1 MSVVYA
7 LATPASKS
15 AICVFRVTGDGC
27 LDSLEKLFGTSDI
40 SPRVF
45 SVRPF
50 YNSGLL
56 VDTVGVLVFANGR
69 SYTGEDSFE
78 IHAHGGLGVMALISE
93 ALDGVGF
100 DEAQPGEFTKRAFIN
115 EKLGLNEAEAVLD
128 VIDSTNAND
137 VLLSSRSLSGDF
149 SKKIKSLSKNIDNLR
164 MRVEGEIDFSDEGES
179 FMDQGV
185 VEDLTGLI
193 SEFDMFV
200 SGCKSKKSL
209 SVKNKVVFVGPV
221 NSGKSSTFNRLLGYE
236 RALISD
242 KPGTTRDIIESE
254 VFYESLSF
262 SLFDT
267 AGLRETNDSI
277 EAKGI
282 DYTKNE
288 ITNADVVV
296 GVFDSSTVNLVNE
309 FESIVGDKPFLK
321 ILNKI
326 DLDYKDGEGFDCKIS
341 AKTGEGFEEFKK
353 KITGYFQKRDEKNG
367 TFLVRDRHINLFE
380 SASFSIRK
388 ALMVIQKEEGLE
400 IAAEELKMAREYL
413 DVVVGKKTSDQ
424 LLGDIFSNFCIGK

>member
-15 AICVFRVTGDGC
+15 AICIFRVTGDGC

-40 SPRVF
+40 PPRVF
-45 SVRPF
+45 SVKPF

-78 IHAHGGLGVMALISE
+78 VHAHGGLGVMALISE
-93 ALDGVGF
+93 ALDSVGF

-115 EKLGLNEAEAVLD
+115 EKIGLNEAEAVLD

-149 SKKIKSLSKNIDNLR
+149 SKKIKSLSKNIDDLR
-164 MRVEGEIDFSDEGES
+164 MRVEGEIDFSDEGEN
-179 FMDQGV
+179 FMDQSV
-185 VEDLTGLI
+185 VVDLKGLI

-200 SGCKSKKSL
+200 NSCKSKKSL

-267 AGLRETNDSI
+267 AGLRETDDSI

-321 ILNKI
+321 ALNKI
-326 DLDYKDGEGFDCKIS
+326 DLDYEDCEVFDCKIS
-341 AKTGEGFEEFKK
+341 AKTGEGFEDFKK
-353 KITGYFQKRDEKNG
+353 KITCCFQNSDEKNA

-380 SASFSIRK
+380 SASSSLRK
-388 ALMVIQKEEGLE
+388 ALMVIQKKEGLE
-400 IAAEELKMAREYL
+400 IAAEELKMARECL

-424 LLGDIFSNFCIGK
+424 LLGDIFNNFCIGK

>member
-15 AICVFRVTGDGC
+15 AICIFRVTGDGC

-40 SPRVF
+40 PPRVF
-45 SVRPF
+45 SVKPF

-78 IHAHGGLGVMALISE
+78 VHAHGGLGVMALISE
-93 ALDGVGF
+93 ALDSVGF

-115 EKLGLNEAEAVLD
+115 EKIGLNEAEAVLD

-149 SKKIKSLSKNIDNLR
+149 SKKIKSLSKNIDDLR
-164 MRVEGEIDFSDEGES
+164 MRVEGEIDFSDEGEN

-185 VEDLTGLI
+185 VVDLKGLI

-200 SGCKSKKSL
+200 NSCKSKKSL

-267 AGLRETNDSI
+267 AGLRETDDSI

-282 DYTKNE
+282 D
-288 ITNADVVV
+288 
-296 GVFDSSTVNLVNE
+296 
-309 FESIVGDKPFLK
+309 
-321 ILNKI
+321 
-326 DLDYKDGEGFDCKIS
+326 
-341 AKTGEGFEEFKK
+341 
-353 KITGYFQKRDEKNG
+353 
-367 TFLVRDRHINLFE
+367 
-380 SASFSIRK
+380 
-388 ALMVIQKEEGLE
+388 
-400 IAAEELKMAREYL
+400 
-413 DVVVGKKTSDQ
+413 
-424 LLGDIFSNFCIGK
+424 

>member
-15 AICVFRVTGDGC
+15 AICIFRVTGDGC

-40 SPRVF
+40 QPRVF
-45 SVRPF
+45 SVKPF

-78 IHAHGGLGVMALISE
+78 VHAHGGLGVMALISE
-93 ALDGVGF
+93 ALDSVGF

-115 EKLGLNEAEAVLD
+115 EKIGLNEAEAVLD

-164 MRVEGEIDFSDEGES
+164 VRVEGEIDFSDEGES

-185 VEDLTGLI
+185 VEDLKGLI

-200 SGCKSKKSL
+200 SSCKSKKSL

-267 AGLRETNDSI
+267 AGLRETDDSI

-309 FESIVGDKPFLK
+309 FESIIGDKPFLK

-326 DLDYKDGEGFDCKIS
+326 DLDYKDSEGFDCKIS
-341 AKTGEGFEEFKK
+341 AKTGEGFEEFRK
-353 KITGYFQKRDEKNG
+353 KITGYFQNSDEKNG

>member
-1 MSVVYA
+1 
-7 LATPASKS
+7 
-15 AICVFRVTGDGC
+15 
-27 LDSLEKLFGTSDI
+27 
-40 SPRVF
+40 
-45 SVRPF
+45 
-50 YNSGLL
+50 
-56 VDTVGVLVFANGR
+56 
-69 SYTGEDSFE
+69 
-78 IHAHGGLGVMALISE
+78 MALISE

-185 VEDLTGLI
+185 VEDLKGLI

-254 VFYESLSF
+254 VFYESVSF

-309 FESIVGDKPFLK
+309 FESIVGNKPFLK

-400 IAAEELKMAREYL
+400 IAAEELKMARECL

>member
-1 MSVVYA
+1 MSVIYA

-15 AICVFRVTGDGC
+15 AICIFRVTGDGC

-40 SPRVF
+40 TPRVF
-45 SVRPF
+45 SVKPF

-78 IHAHGGLGVMALISE
+78 VHAHGGLGVMALISE

-115 EKLGLNEAEAVLD
+115 EKIGLNEAEAVLD

-164 MRVEGEIDFSDEGES
+164 VRVEGEIDFSDEGES
-179 FMDQGV
+179 FMDQAV
-185 VEDLTGLI
+185 VEDLKGLI

-200 SGCKSKKSL
+200 SSCKSKKSL

-267 AGLRETNDSI
+267 AGLRETDDSI

-309 FESIVGDKPFLK
+309 FESIIGDKPFLK

-326 DLDYKDGEGFDCKIS
+326 DLDYKDSEGFDCKIS

-353 KITGYFQKRDEKNG
+353 KITGYFQNSDKKNG

-380 SASFSIRK
+380 SASFSTRK

>member
-15 AICVFRVTGDGC
+15 AICIFRVTGDGC

-40 SPRVF
+40 PPRVF
-45 SVRPF
+45 SVKPF

-78 IHAHGGLGVMALISE
+78 VHAHGGLGVMALISE
-93 ALDGVGF
+93 ALDSVGF

-115 EKLGLNEAEAVLD
+115 EKIGLNEAEAVLD

-164 MRVEGEIDFSDEGES
+164 VRVEGEIDFSDEGES

-185 VEDLTGLI
+185 VVDLKGLI
-193 SEFDMFV
+193 SGFDMFV
-200 SGCKSKKSL
+200 NSCKSKKSL

-267 AGLRETNDSI
+267 AGLRETDDSI

-309 FESIVGDKPFLK
+309 FESIIGDKPFLK

-326 DLDYKDGEGFDCKIS
+326 DLDYKDSEGFDCKIS

-353 KITGYFQKRDEKNG
+353 KITGYFQNSDEKNG

>member
-1 MSVVYA
+1 M
-7 LATPASKS
+7 
-15 AICVFRVTGDGC
+15 
-27 LDSLEKLFGTSDI
+27 
-40 SPRVF
+40 
-45 SVRPF
+45 
-50 YNSGLL
+50 
-56 VDTVGVLVFANGR
+56 VFANGR

-78 IHAHGGLGVMALISE
+78 VHAHGGLGVMALISE
-93 ALDGVGF
+93 ALDSVGF

-115 EKLGLNEAEAVLD
+115 EKIGLNEAEAVLD

-149 SKKIKSLSKNIDNLR
+149 SKKIKSLSKNIDDLR
-164 MRVEGEIDFSDEGES
+164 MRVEGEIDFSDEGEN

-185 VEDLTGLI
+185 VVDLKGLI

-200 SGCKSKKSL
+200 NSCKSKKSL

-267 AGLRETNDSI
+267 AGLRETDDSI

-321 ILNKI
+321 VLNKI
-326 DLDYKDGEGFDCKIS
+326 DLDYKI
-341 AKTGEGFEEFKK
+341 
-353 KITGYFQKRDEKNG
+353 
-367 TFLVRDRHINLFE
+367 VRF
-380 SASFSIRK
+380 
-388 ALMVIQKEEGLE
+388 
-400 IAAEELKMAREYL
+400 
-413 DVVVGKKTSDQ
+413 
-424 LLGDIFSNFCIGK
+424 

>member
-1 MSVVYA
+1 LSVVYA

-15 AICVFRVTGDGC
+15 AICIFRVTGDGC

-115 EKLGLNEAEAVLD
+115 EKIGLNEAEAVLD

-149 SKKIKSLSKNIDNLR
+149 SKKIKSLSKNIDDLR

-185 VEDLTGLI
+185 VVDLKGLI

-200 SGCKSKKSL
+200 NSCKSKKSL
-209 SVKNKVVFVGPV
+209 SVKKQG
-221 NSGKSSTFNRLLGYE
+221 
-236 RALISD
+236 
-242 KPGTTRDIIESE
+242 
-254 VFYESLSF
+254 
-262 SLFDT
+262 
-267 AGLRETNDSI
+267 
-277 EAKGI
+277 
-282 DYTKNE
+282 
-288 ITNADVVV
+288 
-296 GVFDSSTVNLVNE
+296 
-309 FESIVGDKPFLK
+309 
-321 ILNKI
+321 
-326 DLDYKDGEGFDCKIS
+326 C
-341 AKTGEGFEEFKK
+341 
-353 KITGYFQKRDEKNG
+353 
-367 TFLVRDRHINLFE
+367 
-380 SASFSIRK
+380 
-388 ALMVIQKEEGLE
+388 
-400 IAAEELKMAREYL
+400 
-413 DVVVGKKTSDQ
+413 
-424 LLGDIFSNFCIGK
+424 FCWSC

>member
-15 AICVFRVTGDGC
+15 AICIFRVTGDGC

-40 SPRVF
+40 PPRVF
-45 SVRPF
+45 SVKPF

-78 IHAHGGLGVMALISE
+78 VHAHGGLGVMALISE
-93 ALDGVGF
+93 ALDSVGF

-115 EKLGLNEAEAVLD
+115 EKIGLNEAEAVLD

-149 SKKIKSLSKNIDNLR
+149 SKKIKSLSKNIDDLR
-164 MRVEGEIDFSDEGES
+164 MRVEGEIDFSDEGEN

-185 VEDLTGLI
+185 VVDLKGLI

-200 SGCKSKKSL
+200 NSCKSKKSL

-267 AGLRETNDSI
+267 AGLRETDDSI

-282 DYTKNE
+282 NYTKNE

-309 FESIVGDKPFLK
+309 FESIIGDKPFLK

-326 DLDYKDGEGFDCKIS
+326 DLDYKDSEGFDCKIS
-341 AKTGEGFEEFKK
+341 AKTGEGFEELKK
-353 KITGYFQKRDEKNG
+353 KITGCFQNSDEKNG

-388 ALMVIQKEEGLE
+388 ALVVIQKEEGLE